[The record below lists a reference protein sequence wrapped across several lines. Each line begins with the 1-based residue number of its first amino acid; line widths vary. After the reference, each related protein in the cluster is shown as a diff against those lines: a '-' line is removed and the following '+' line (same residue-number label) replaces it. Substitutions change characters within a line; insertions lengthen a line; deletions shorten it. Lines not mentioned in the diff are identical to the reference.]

1 MDERKDKPQDGALF
15 VSEEVAPARD
25 RQSGQRPPVSE
36 SLSIARERDDDSSG
50 SKADDAAELI
60 DVILDIMDRDV
71 DVDIREDGEEQIVL
85 DIVGPDAG
93 RVIGKK
99 GAGLDAL
106 QFLVNKVVNRSPE
119 GRRFVVVDSG
129 DYRERHDRGLVS
141 LAEREAK
148 RAVDE
153 GRVVTLQPMSAR
165 DRRVI
170 HLSLAKLEEVTTASQ
185 GHGQG
190 RRIQIIPARRH
201 GRR

>member
-15 VSEEVAPARD
+15 VAEEPRREDRETKANGSEERE
-25 RQSGQRPPVSE
+25 G
-36 SLSIARERDDDSSG
+36 RERHEPFEPDG
-50 SKADDAAELI
+50 KAEEAAELL

-71 DVDIREDGEEQIVL
+71 DVDIREDNEEEIIL
-85 DIVGPDAG
+85 DVVGPDAG

-106 QFLVNKVVNRSPE
+106 QFLANKIVNRSPE
-119 GRRFVVVDSG
+119 GRRFVIVDSG
-129 DYRERHDRGLVS
+129 DYRERHDHGLVS

-148 RAVDE
+148 RAVKE

-190 RRIQIIPARRH
+190 RRIQIIPARRR

>member
-15 VSEEVAPARD
+15 VAEEPTESR
-25 RQSGQRPPVSE
+25 SE
-36 SLSIARERDDDSSG
+36 SSDRKKSQSSASFEPDG
-50 SKADDAAELI
+50 KAEEAAELL

-71 DVDIREDGEEQIVL
+71 DVDIREDSEEQVVL
-85 DIVGPDAG
+85 DVVGPDAG

-99 GAGLDAL
+99 GSGLDAL
-106 QFLVNKVVNRSPE
+106 QFLANKIVNRSPE
-119 GRRFVVVDSG
+119 GRRFVIVDSG
-129 DYRERHDRGLVS
+129 DYRERHDKGLVS

-148 RAVDE
+148 RAIKE

-170 HLSLAKLEEVTTASQ
+170 HLSLAKLEDVTTASQ

-190 RRIQIIPARRH
+190 RRIQIIPARRR

>member
-15 VSEEVAPARD
+15 VAEEPTE
-25 RQSGQRPPVSE
+25 SKSE
-36 SLSIARERDDDSSG
+36 SSDEKRASSASFEPDG
-50 SKADDAAELI
+50 KAEEAAELL

-71 DVDIREDGEEQIVL
+71 DVDIREDNEEQIVL
-85 DIVGPDAG
+85 DVVGPDAG

-99 GAGLDAL
+99 GSGLDAL
-106 QFLVNKVVNRSPE
+106 QFLANKIVNRSPE
-119 GRRFVVVDSG
+119 GRRFVIVDSG
-129 DYRERHDRGLVS
+129 DYRERHDKGLVS

-148 RAVDE
+148 RAIKE

-170 HLSLAKLEEVTTASQ
+170 HLSLAKLEDVTTASQ

-190 RRIQIIPARRH
+190 RRIQIIPARRR

>member
-15 VSEEVAPARD
+15 VAEEPA
-25 RQSGQRPPVSE
+25 E
-36 SLSIARERDDDSSG
+36 ARESTPRGKPQGGGASFEGDG
-50 SKADDAAELI
+50 KAEEAAELL

-71 DVDIREDGEEQIVL
+71 DVDIREDSEEQIVL
-85 DIVGPDAG
+85 DVVGPDAG

-106 QFLVNKVVNRSPE
+106 QFLTNKIVNRSPE

-129 DYRERHDRGLVS
+129 DYRERHDNGLVS

-148 RAVDE
+148 RAIKE

-170 HLSLAKLEEVTTASQ
+170 HLSLAKLEDVTTASQ

-190 RRIQIIPARRH
+190 RRIQIIPARRR

>member
-15 VSEEVAPARD
+15 VAEEPTESRSERSTEKKAKSSAPFEPD
-25 RQSGQRPPVSE
+25 G
-36 SLSIARERDDDSSG
+36 
-50 SKADDAAELI
+50 KAEEAAELL

-71 DVDIREDGEEQIVL
+71 DVDIREDSEEQIVL
-85 DIVGPDAG
+85 DVVGPDAG

-99 GAGLDAL
+99 GSGLDAL
-106 QFLVNKVVNRSPE
+106 QFLANKIVNRSPE
-119 GRRFVVVDSG
+119 GRRFVIVDSG
-129 DYRERHDRGLVS
+129 DYRERHDKGLVS

-148 RAVDE
+148 RAIKE

-170 HLSLAKLEEVTTASQ
+170 HLSLAKLEDVTTASQ

-190 RRIQIIPARRH
+190 RRIQIIPARRR

>member
-1 MDERKDKPQDGALF
+1 VDERKDKPQDGALF
-15 VSEEVAPARD
+15 VAEEPA
-25 RQSGQRPPVSE
+25 E
-36 SLSIARERDDDSSG
+36 ARESDPRDKKKNGAAVSFEADG
-50 SKADDAAELI
+50 KAEEAAELL

-71 DVDIREDGEEQIVL
+71 DVDIREDSEEQIVL
-85 DIVGPDAG
+85 DVVGPDAG

-106 QFLVNKVVNRSPE
+106 QFLANKIVNRSPE
-119 GRRFVVVDSG
+119 GRRFVIVDSG
-129 DYRERHDRGLVS
+129 DYRERHDKGLVS

-148 RAVDE
+148 RAIKE

-170 HLSLAKLEEVTTASQ
+170 HLSLAKLEDVTTASQ

-190 RRIQIIPARRH
+190 RRIQIIPARRR

>member
-1 MDERKDKPQDGALF
+1 VDERKDKPQDGALF
-15 VSEEVAPARD
+15 VAEEPT
-25 RQSGQRPPVSE
+25 E
-36 SLSIARERDDDSSG
+36 SKHESSQKKESANAG
-50 SKADDAAELI
+50 SFEPDGKAEEAAELL

-71 DVDIREDGEEQIVL
+71 DVDIREDDEEQIVL
-85 DIVGPDAG
+85 DVVGPDAG

-99 GAGLDAL
+99 GSGLDAL
-106 QFLVNKVVNRSPE
+106 QFLANKIVNRSPE
-119 GRRFVVVDSG
+119 GRRFVIVDSG
-129 DYRERHDRGLVS
+129 DYRERHDKGLVS

-148 RAVDE
+148 RAIEE

-170 HLSLAKLEEVTTASQ
+170 HLSLAKLEDVTTASQ

-190 RRIQIIPARRH
+190 RRIQIIPARRR

>member
-15 VSEEVAPARD
+15 VAEEPAEER
-25 RQSGQRPPVSE
+25 E
-36 SLSIARERDDDSSG
+36 SAREPKKSASAEPFEPDG
-50 SKADDAAELI
+50 KAEEAAELL

-71 DVDIREDGEEQIVL
+71 DVDIREDSEEQIVL
-85 DIVGPDAG
+85 DVVGPDAG

-106 QFLVNKVVNRSPE
+106 QFLANKIVNRSPE
-119 GRRFVVVDSG
+119 GRRFVIVDSG
-129 DYRERHDRGLVS
+129 DYRERHDKGLVS

-148 RAVDE
+148 RAIKE

-170 HLSLAKLEEVTTASQ
+170 HLSLAKLDDVTTASQ

-190 RRIQIIPARRH
+190 RRIQIIPARRR

>member
-15 VSEEVAPARD
+15 VAEEPMESSRESSSKKGAARGEAFEPD
-25 RQSGQRPPVSE
+25 G
-36 SLSIARERDDDSSG
+36 
-50 SKADDAAELI
+50 KAEEAAELL

-71 DVDIREDGEEQIVL
+71 DVDIREDSEEQIVL
-85 DIVGPDAG
+85 DVVGPDAG

-99 GAGLDAL
+99 GSGLDAL
-106 QFLVNKVVNRSPE
+106 QFLANKIVNRSPE
-119 GRRFVVVDSG
+119 GRRFVIVDSG
-129 DYRERHDRGLVS
+129 DYRERHDKGLVS

-148 RAVDE
+148 RAIKE

-170 HLSLAKLEEVTTASQ
+170 HLSLAKLEDVTTASQ

-190 RRIQIIPARRH
+190 RRIQIIPARRR

>member
-1 MDERKDKPQDGALF
+1 VDERKDKPQDGALF
-15 VSEEVAPARD
+15 VAEEPA
-25 RQSGQRPPVSE
+25 E
-36 SLSIARERDDDSSG
+36 ARESNPRGKPQGGGASFEGDG
-50 SKADDAAELI
+50 KAEEAAELL

-71 DVDIREDGEEQIVL
+71 DVDIREDSEEQIVL
-85 DIVGPDAG
+85 DVVGPDAG

-106 QFLVNKVVNRSPE
+106 QFLTNKIVNRSPE

-129 DYRERHDRGLVS
+129 DYRERHDNGLVS

-148 RAVDE
+148 RAIKE

-170 HLSLAKLEEVTTASQ
+170 HLSLAKLEDVTTASQ

-190 RRIQIIPARRH
+190 RRIQIIPARRR

>member
-15 VSEEVAPARD
+15 VAEEPAEER
-25 RQSGQRPPVSE
+25 E
-36 SLSIARERDDDSSG
+36 SAREPKKSASAEPFEPDG
-50 SKADDAAELI
+50 KAEEAAELL

-71 DVDIREDGEEQIVL
+71 DVDIREDSEEQIVL
-85 DIVGPDAG
+85 DVVGPDAG

-106 QFLVNKVVNRSPE
+106 QFLANKIVNRSPE
-119 GRRFVVVDSG
+119 GRRFVIVDSG
-129 DYRERHDRGLVS
+129 DYRERHDKGLVS

-148 RAVDE
+148 RAIKE

-170 HLSLAKLEEVTTASQ
+170 HLSLAKLEDVTTASQ

-190 RRIQIIPARRH
+190 RRIQIIPARRR

>member
-1 MDERKDKPQDGALF
+1 VDERKDKPQDGALF
-15 VSEEVAPARD
+15 VAEEPD
-25 RQSGQRPPVSE
+25 
-36 SLSIARERDDDSSG
+36 ARESDSRDSKESSSISFEADG
-50 SKADDAAELI
+50 KAEEAAELL

-71 DVDIREDGEEQIVL
+71 DVDIREDSEEQIVL
-85 DIVGPDAG
+85 DVVGPDAG

-106 QFLVNKVVNRSPE
+106 QFLANKIVNRSPE
-119 GRRFVVVDSG
+119 GRRFVIVDSG
-129 DYRERHDRGLVS
+129 DYRERHDSGLVS
-141 LAEREAK
+141 LAQREAK
-148 RAVDE
+148 RAVKE

-170 HLSLAKLEEVTTASQ
+170 HLSLAKLEDVTTASQ

-190 RRIQIIPARRH
+190 RRIQIIPARRR